1 MSQRKLQ
8 QDIDKLL
15 KKVKEGLIEFEEVY
29 DKFQSTDP
37 ENSSHREKL
46 ESDLKREIKKLQ
58 KHRDQIKTWL
68 SKEDVKDKQDALKE
82 NRRAIEN
89 GMERFKSV
97 EKLMKTKQFS
107 TEALTNPDI
116 IKDPRE
122 LKKRDQFVF
131 IQDCLDELQRQLE
144 SYEAQDQHEQVE
156 RHEFHI
162 HNLEN
167 VLKLLQN
174 NEMEPETVEEYQDD
188 IKYYIE
194 NNDEPDFIE
203 YDTLYEDMGCE
214 SKPNQEDNKEVSSSI
229 AISSSATAAGTV
241 ATTISTI
248 PTTGNNNASLKQV
261 KKTERSPKKKAQH
274 QGVTS
279 TASTPTRG
287 TPVPVSPQSPSPE
300 SAGLSHPNNGTS
312 NSTKKSETDCAQSR
326 EELPFPPDKSEQ
338 ISQQI
343 ERDIKDNDAFK
354 NPLFGEG
361 LKYWLNS
368 KRPLMQPYN
377 DMPERMVSQL
387 ESSLLNCPD
396 SLDADSPHFYR
407 KPLSLPHPTSIF
419 FPNEPIRFVYP
430 NDNGP
435 FHAQNQSEEQLQ
447 NSKNGESDQSGQSHS
462 WKTEQNSGEDIYSRT
477 SLAKIFTKFD
487 LDTLFFIFYHYQGTY
502 DQFLAAREL
511 SKNRKWR
518 FSKKDRC
525 WYYKEVEKLPPGL
538 PQSEEES
545 WRYFD
550 YQGSWLARRCNN
562 DMVPKEEDFEKIF

>member
-15 KKVKEGLIEFEEVY
+15 KKVKEGLIEFEDVY

-37 ENSSHREKL
+37 ENTSHREKL

-68 SKEDVKDKQDALKE
+68 SKEDVKDKQDVLME
-82 NRRAIEN
+82 NRRLIES

-107 TEALTNPDI
+107 TEALTNPDM

-122 LKKRDQFVF
+122 LKKRDQFIF
-131 IQDCLDELQRQLE
+131 IQDCLDELQKQVE
-144 SYEAQDQHEQVE
+144 SLEAQEEEEQVE

-174 NEMEPETVEEYQDD
+174 NEMEPETVEHYQED
-188 IKYYIE
+188 IKYYLE
-194 NNDEPDFIE
+194 NNGDPDFIE

-214 SKPNQEDNKEVSSSI
+214 SKPAQDGNNEVSSS
-229 AISSSATAAGTV
+229 
-241 ATTISTI
+241 TTIQTSSNAPGGGST
-248 PTTGNNNASLKQV
+248 TTTTTTTTTTSTNNIGKQLKKQ
-261 KKTERSPKKKAQH
+261 ERSPKRKTQ
-274 QGVTS
+274 QQTIS
-279 TASTPTRG
+279 SNASTPTRG
-287 TPVPVSPQSPSPE
+287 TPAPAAPQSPTPE
-300 SAGLSHPNNGTS
+300 SANLS
-312 NSTKKSETDCAQSR
+312 NSKKKDSKNGNR
-326 EELPFPPDKSEQ
+326 EDELQFPVDKSEQ
-338 ISQQI
+338 IKEQI
-343 ERDIKDNDAFK
+343 ERDIRDNDAFK
-354 NPLFGEG
+354 NPLFGEE
-361 LKYWLNS
+361 LKYWLS
-368 KRPLMQPYN
+368 TKRPLIQPYKE
-377 DMPERMVSQL
+377 MPERMIAQV

-419 FPNEPIRFVYP
+419 FPNEPIRFLYP
-430 NDNGP
+430 VGGQ
-435 FHAQNQSEEQLQ
+435 AQP
-447 NSKNGESDQSGQSHS
+447 GDQQQAYKGRQAGDSSQDQDLSGN
-462 WKTEQNSGEDIYSRT
+462 KKEDIYSRT
-477 SLAKIFTKFD
+477 SLARIFTKFD

-511 SKNRKWR
+511 SKNRKWK
-518 FSKKDRC
+518 FNKVDRC
-525 WYYKEVEKLPPGL
+525 WYYKEVEKLPPGMS
-538 PQSEEES
+538 QSEEES

-562 DMVPKEEDFEKIF
+562 DVVPKEEDFEKIF